1 MKLDILPDKLTAECE
16 GKHVKYEKL
25 VNACKQLKSDILCND
40 MQGGSDISK
49 HAKTVLMAVQMI
61 WNELE
66 EVKAKLE
73 EAHERT

>member
-25 VNACKQLKSDILCND
+25 VNACKQLKSDIMCNN
-40 MQGGSDISK
+40 MQGGSDMSK

-73 EAHERT
+73 AYERT

>member
-1 MKLDILPDKLTAECE
+1 MKLDILPAPLEAECE

-25 VNACKQLKSDILCND
+25 VNVCKQLRSDIMCND
-40 MQGGSDISK
+40 MQGGSDMST

-66 EVKAKLE
+66 DVKAKLE
-73 EAHERT
+73 EAYEKT

>member
-1 MKLDILPDKLTAECE
+1 MKLDVLPKKLAAECE

-25 VNACKQLKSDILCND
+25 ARACSQLKSDIICD
-40 MQGGSDISK
+40 AIQGGSDLSK
-49 HAKTVLMAVQMI
+49 HATTVLIAVQML

-66 EVKAKLE
+66 DVKAKLE

>member
-1 MKLDILPDKLTAECE
+1 MKLDILPASLAAECE

-25 VNACKQLKSDILCND
+25 VNVCKQLKSDIMCND
-40 MQGGSDISK
+40 MQGGSDIST

-66 EVKAKLE
+66 DVKAKLE
-73 EAHERT
+73 EVYERT